1 MDTDTPGPE
10 HPVPSTAQTPP
21 DGPRAPLA
29 SVPEP
34 GELPPTS
41 PEQPASPPPTAAEA
55 ADHQQQVPP
64 SQDDAFLTAGDQDD
78 DLLDDDFTGDAF
90 DDLTDSAAVLQR
102 VSNNNGT
109 VIGVLIKKG
118 IHRLQGI
125 PLPAGEVDEYLASYV
140 RHDADHLAINKILD
154 EHHVLVLT
162 GSEGSGRFTTAL
174 DVLHTRVG
182 ANIRQVRREPGDR
195 FAIEGLREYDTGWIL
210 DLRSEQP
217 PPALGRQLTQDT
229 PQLTSTGSYLVVLC
243 HPKAWKAS
251 GSGAAH
257 LTRNLS
263 KPDPQAVLRRHLDQA
278 AFPISTARWLG
289 EPVITEG
296 IANRTPARVVTW
308 AKAIIAAERLYR
320 RRRPAS
326 PAQDEA
332 AFRDL
337 VLEVAHAAENWH
349 DQLLDWHTE
358 NTNSDYRNYLLA
370 AAVLEGATAETVY
383 TASAELARALDE
395 DPTPRPG
402 QQGLG
407 VIALTHTANAD
418 LGSDGIIRF
427 RHPGYAQAVIDYFLA
442 DRPHLL
448 GAFTRW
454 TAAQTSSL
462 DSDLAAPLA
471 ERVSQWALN
480 YTARKR
486 TTRLLR
492 ALAEQWAPT
501 MPGPASNLLVAAGL
515 DPAVGQRARNA
526 YRRWTTDDAD
536 KLPASL
542 KVVLAQA
549 CRQLATVYP
558 TSMLGRLADLAAT
571 PGNTKVTNA
580 VSEALTALWQEPGQ
594 RSTIQKHLTQ
604 WATDDS
610 EARCAAAHVTF
621 AYLAHLTTPNGPAL
635 LADKD
640 VDIPWMTDMWR
651 GALSTVQRSPVLSQA
666 LSAWMDAVLTIPE
679 LHPIIWQI
687 FLDAVHRPTDAH
699 YSARRFL
706 TMQHLLF
713 AWAPATQAHDTSASG
728 VLRDQMLT
736 ELRAAD
742 PAAPPEPDATTAP

>member
-1 MDTDTPGPE
+1 M
-10 HPVPSTAQTPP
+10 
-21 DGPRAPLA
+21 
-29 SVPEP
+29 PEP
-34 GELPPTS
+34 GEPPHTS
-41 PEQPASPPPTAAEA
+41 PQQPANPPQTAAAPEA
-55 ADHQQQVPP
+55 AEHEQQDPP
-64 SQDDAFLTAGDQDD
+64 HQDDAFLTDADQDD
-78 DLLDDDFTGDAF
+78 DLLDDDFTDDAF
-90 DDLTDSAAVLQR
+90 DEITDSAAVLQR
-102 VSNNNGT
+102 VASNNGT
-109 VIGVLIKKG
+109 VIGMLIKKG

-125 PLPAGEVDEYLASYV
+125 PLPADEVDEYLAPYV

-154 EHHVLVLT
+154 EHHVVVLA

-174 DVLHTRVG
+174 DVLHTRAG
-182 ANIRQVRREPGDR
+182 ANIRQVRREPGER

-210 DLRSEQP
+210 DLRGEQP
-217 PPALGRQLTQDT
+217 PPALGRQLAQDT
-229 PQLTSTGSYLVVLC
+229 PQLASTGSYLVVLC

-257 LTRNLS
+257 LTRHLS
-263 KPDPQAVLRRHLDQA
+263 KPDPQAVLRRRLDQA
-278 AFPISTARWLG
+278 AFPIPTARWLG
-289 EPVITEG
+289 EPVITDG
-296 IANRTPARVVTW
+296 IAHCIPARVVTW
-308 AKAIIAAERLYR
+308 AEAIIAAERLR
-320 RRRPAS
+320 RRRHPAS

-332 AFRDL
+332 AFRDM
-337 VLEVAHAAENWH
+337 VLEVAHAAQNWH
-349 DQLLDWHTE
+349 DELLAWHTE

-383 TASAELARALDE
+383 TASAELARALEE
-395 DPTPRPG
+395 DPIPRPG

-418 LGSDGIIRF
+418 LGPDGIIRF
-427 RHPGYAQAVIDYFLA
+427 RHPGYAQAVVDYFLA

-454 TAAQTSSL
+454 TAAQTSGL
-462 DSDLAAPLA
+462 DSALAAPLA

-492 ALAEQWAPT
+492 ALAEQWAQT
-501 MPGPASNLLVAAGL
+501 MPGPACNLLVAAAL

-549 CRQLATVYP
+549 CQQLATVYP

-571 PGNTKVTNA
+571 PGNVKVTNA

-594 RSTIQKHLTQ
+594 RRTIQRQLTQ
-604 WATDDS
+604 WAKDDN

-640 VDIPWMTDMWR
+640 VDIPWLTDMWR
-651 GALSTVQRSPVLSQA
+651 GALTTAQRSPVLSQA
-666 LSAWMDAVLTIPE
+666 FSAWMDAVLTIPD
-679 LHPIIWQI
+679 LHPIIWQV

-706 TMQHLLF
+706 TVQHLLF
-713 AWAPATQAHDTSASG
+713 AWAPATQAHDPSASG
-728 VLRDQMLT
+728 DLRDQLLT